1 MSIFSPF
8 DVLFHKV
15 TNCTIVYD
23 QKTKNPDVRNVC
35 VRFVW
40 PMQ

>member
-1 MSIFSPF
+1 MSIFNPF
-8 DVLFHKV
+8 DVLIDKI
-15 TNCTIVYD
+15 TDCTTFYD